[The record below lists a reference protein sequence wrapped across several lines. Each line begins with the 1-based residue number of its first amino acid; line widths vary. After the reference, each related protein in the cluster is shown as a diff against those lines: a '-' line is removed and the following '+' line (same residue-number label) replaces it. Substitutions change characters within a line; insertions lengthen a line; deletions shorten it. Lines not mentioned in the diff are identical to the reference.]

1 MMFAITEQPIDRDA
15 LRDAMV
21 NQSCGA
27 CVLFEGWIRD
37 HYEGRAVARL
47 EYEVYRTLAEAEGRV
62 ILSEA
67 MSKFDIEDAAC
78 VHREGLLELTDT
90 AVVVAVV
97 SAHRDAAFRACR
109 YIIDEVKQ
117 RLPIWKKEHYVDG
130 EAHWV
135 NCRNC
140 GIGQGGLH
148 QHEHD

>member
-1 MMFAITEQPIDRDA
+1 MFAITEQPIDRDA

-21 NQSCGA
+21 NRSCGA

-37 HYEGRAVARL
+37 HNEGRAVARL

-135 NCRNC
+135 NCQNC